1 MGEYNNLAKDRPA
14 WGLGLTAQEQILITD
29 GNDVD
34 QFLIIGDSGA
44 GWTFL
49 AVDLEVQC
57 KIGYIRIFI
66 SLGTYIALKPA
77 KQYQIM
83 TQYTR
88 PWIICASAGHQLHVE
103 W

>member
-1 MGEYNNLAKDRPA
+1 MGEYNNLATDRPT

-34 QFLIIGDSGA
+34 RVQIKGDSGA

-49 AVDLEVQC
+49 AVDLEVQS

-66 SLGTYIALKPA
+66 SLDTYIALKPA
-77 KQYQIM
+77 KPFQII

-88 PWIICASAGHQLHVE
+88 P
-103 W
+103 